1 MSNIKQVQE
10 QIERPWNGRQ
20 LMQWL
25 TSGFLGAALA
35 LGGMTLAKQ
44 TQPAPLV
51 IQPPAAT
58 ATPLPTATPSP
69 VQVYVSG
76 EVLSPA
82 VYTLPPDAIVQDA
95 IELAGGFTV
104 QAEPNVV
111 NLALPLR
118 EGMHIY
124 VPSTAEAEEIDMMIV
139 SAEPVSSGA
148 GRTGLSHSESAGG
161 LININRASQAEL
173 ETLPGIGPSTAQK
186 IIAFRE
192 DNGPFTTIE
201 GIMDVAGIGPAKFEG
216 VKDFITVEE

>member
-1 MSNIKQVQE
+1 MSNFEQVPE
-10 QIERPWNGRQ
+10 QSARPWNGRQ

-25 TSGFLGAALA
+25 TSGLLGASLA

-58 ATPLPTATPSP
+58 ATPLPTATPGP

-76 EVLSPA
+76 EVLTPA
-82 VYTLPPDAIVQDA
+82 VYTLPPEAIVQDA
-95 IELAGGFTV
+95 IELAGGFTA
-104 QAEPNVV
+104 QAEPDVV
-111 NLALPLR
+111 NLALSLQ

-124 VPSTAEAEEIDMMIV
+124 VPSTAEVEAIDMLVV
-139 SAEPVSSGA
+139 SAEPVSSGSDTPSSPA
-148 GRTGLSHSESAGG
+148 EAADG
-161 LININRASQAEL
+161 LININQASQAEL

-192 DNGPFTTIE
+192 DNGLFTTIE
-201 GIMDVAGIGPAKFEG
+201 GIMEVAGIGPAKFEG